1 MAYYSPRP
9 DGLVNVALDDGRLLP
24 MQEQHAQAAG
34 ILPMP
39 DASAAIGGPNPYG
52 GLPPDAVA
60 GPGGG
65 ANPDMA
71 AISGA
76 LAQQSAAP
84 PPPPGI
90 SAPSSGLNLPPNT
103 SFIVPPGANG
113 KPLPDFQAGIQR
125 LKDEGPKTDPDA
137 AGAAAA
143 PGGLRRIMPTARG
156 EAAAGSQDQ
165 AARTVKISPDRDVRA
180 SFVVKPGVEADP
192 DFQQTAN
199 ELSPAGEYEQ
209 HMFGANHAYMARQ
222 EAITAQTQA
231 NNAVLAQQE
240 QLRTQIASNRAALQ
254 QKLDTL
260 DQRQSEA
267 EQATPQTR
275 GEIIQSRGSLAG
287 VLSGISIALGGYVQG
302 LKGGANPGLEIV
314 NQSIQDEIASQR
326 AKWEATKDKQA
337 AANTAYGR
345 ALQLYGDPNAAEADM
360 YTRGLTLAAN
370 IANNHWKQAD
380 NEDEMVKQRQIAQ
393 QLMEQAA
400 EKKQAAYTLIHGQ
413 IAQENFVHQNAQY
426 ATIGGAP
433 HEPPANVD
441 KMVTLPNGTR
451 AWATRADGA
460 KAAQETVSE
469 AALLDS
475 QLAQLKK
482 LTASAGARTWT
493 ADEHARAETL
503 KNEMFNTYRKVH
515 GYSRFSEAEK
525 TNFDK
530 GLGNQEDFFHN
541 PNVSGHLEELRRQG
555 ANKVNATLG
564 ELYTDPT
571 YERALLEPD
580 AGSFTSGGPSPLSF
594 PEQGRIN
601 MPPPKKSGKGGK
613 SRSSGGSVA
622 VESSEGDDAE
632 APD

>member
-1 MAYYSPRP
+1 MAYYTPRP
-9 DGLVNVALDDGRLLP
+9 DGLVNVALDDGRMLP

-39 DASAAIGGPNPYG
+39 SAQAAIGGPNPYG

-65 ANPDMA
+65 NPDADAINA
-71 AISGA
+71 AM
-76 LAQQSAAP
+76 AQQSAAP
-84 PPPPGI
+84 ASPPPSI
-90 SAPSSGLNLPPNT
+90 SAPGGGLNIPKGT
-103 SFIVPPGANG
+103 SLIVPPGANG
-113 KPLPDFQAGIQR
+113 KPLPDFKAGIAGIQA
-125 LKDEGPKTDPDA
+125 EAPQTNPDA
-137 AGAAAA
+137 QGEA
-143 PGGLRRIMPTARG
+143 PGGLRRIVPSARG
-156 EAAAGSQDQ
+156 GQPGSQEQ
-165 AARTVKISPDRDVRA
+165 GARTVKISPDRDVRA
-180 SFVVKPGVEADP
+180 SFTVKPGVDADP
-192 DFQQTAN
+192 AFQDTVDQI
-199 ELSPAGEYEQ
+199 SPAGEYAQ
-209 HMFGANHAYMARQ
+209 HMDAANRAYVARQ
-222 EAITAQTQA
+222 EALTASTQA
-231 NNAVLAQQE
+231 NTAAMAQQE
-240 QLRTQIASNRAALQ
+240 QMRAQVAQNRAALQ
-254 QKLDTL
+254 TKLNTL
-260 DQRQSEA
+260 DQRQAEA

-302 LKGGANPGLEIV
+302 LRGGSNPGLDIV
-314 NQSIQDEIASQR
+314 NQSIQDEIASQK
-326 AKWEATKDKQA
+326 AKWEATKDKEA

-380 NEDEMVKQRQIAQ
+380 NEDEMMKQRLVAQ
-393 QLMEQAA
+393 SLMEQAA

-426 ATIGGAP
+426 ATVGGPAAP
-433 HEPPANVD
+433 PTDVE

-451 AWATRADGA
+451 AWATRAEAA

-475 QLAQLKK
+475 QLGQLKK
-482 LTASAGARTWT
+482 LTASAGSRTWT
-493 ADEHARAETL
+493 ADERARAETL

-541 PNVSGHLEELRRQG
+541 PNVAGHLEELRRQG
-555 ANKVNATLG
+555 AGKVNATLG

-571 YERALLEPD
+571 YARSLLDPE
-580 AGSFTSGGPSPLSF
+580 ASSFTAGGPSPLSF
-594 PEQGRIN
+594 PAQGAIN
-601 MPPPKKSGKGGK
+601 MPAPKKGGRGGKG
-613 SRSSGGSVA
+613 SARGGAPVS
-622 VESSEGDDAE
+622 ESADSEDIE
-632 APD
+632 AP